1 MPQLRLEG
9 SSDEGHS
16 TTDMLRDL
24 LNQKRNMLLS
34 KLTSVESESVATD
47 QLGSNDYSSCASD
60 AGSIFTNPAFSR
72 HRASFRST
80 VSDSEVDSG
89 NVSFKKKIFYIPK
102 KYFFNNFFIIV
113 P

>member
-24 LNQKRNMLLS
+24 LNQKRNMLSKGLS
-34 KLTSVESESVATD
+34 KLTSVESEGVATD

-89 NVSFKKKIFYIPK
+89 NVS
-102 KYFFNNFFIIV
+102 
-113 P
+113 

>member
-1 MPQLRLEG
+1 MVNFGFSEGQMPQLRLEG

-34 KLTSVESESVATD
+34 KLTSVESEGIATD
-47 QLGSNDYSSCASD
+47 QLGSNENYSSCASD

-89 NVSFKKKIFYIPK
+89 NV
-102 KYFFNNFFIIV
+102 NNFD
-113 P
+113 